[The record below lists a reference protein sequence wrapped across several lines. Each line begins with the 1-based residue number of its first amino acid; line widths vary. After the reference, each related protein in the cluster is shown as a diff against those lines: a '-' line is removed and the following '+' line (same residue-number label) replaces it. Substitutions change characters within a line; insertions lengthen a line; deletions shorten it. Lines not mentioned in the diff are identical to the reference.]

1 MIMKANKDKKIGLNG
16 WRLLDPDDELLKK
29 TYESMII

>member
-1 MIMKANKDKKIGLNG
+1 MIMKANKDKNTDLNG
-16 WRLLDPDDELLKK
+16 WHLLDPDDELLKK